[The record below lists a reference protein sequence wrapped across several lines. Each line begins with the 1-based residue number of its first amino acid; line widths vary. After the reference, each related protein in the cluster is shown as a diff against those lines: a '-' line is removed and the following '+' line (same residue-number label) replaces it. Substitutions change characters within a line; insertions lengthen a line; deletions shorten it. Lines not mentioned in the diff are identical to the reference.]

1 MRAMTPNP
9 FYYQSQMR
17 SSNITPTARI
27 RSSMGDM
34 TLGDTFDKF
43 ASPLNDMK
51 LGLFKERVA
60 YQHQE

>member
-1 MRAMTPNP
+1 
-9 FYYQSQMR
+9 
-17 SSNITPTARI
+17 
-27 RSSMGDM
+27 MGDM